1 MAIDAETFR
10 WLVGGYCLGLSVLT
24 GVAYHD
30 PKFYLEW
37 LFLKLVIVSSVIY
50 LVISSFWLGAK
61 AVRDY
66 VEIKLNFMPDQLA
79 DLKRAYDNGTDVL
92 QWVLAGAVIAFFW
105 TMILHSLSV
114 ERKRRL
120 SL

>member
-1 MAIDAETFR
+1 MVIDAETFR
-10 WLVGGYCLGLSVLT
+10 WLVGGYFLGLSVLT

-61 AVRDY
+61 AVKDY
-66 VEIKLNFMPDQLA
+66 VEIKLKFTASQLS
-79 DLKRAYDNGTDVL
+79 DLKMAYNNGTDVL
-92 QWVLAGAVIAFFW
+92 QWLLAGAVIVFFW

-114 ERKRRL
+114 ERKKRL